1 MIRFARLVAQ
11 GAPQPQA
18 FAAYQ
23 AEVGPED
30 GATALRLLSGQ
41 RPKRLAPPATLLDWV
56 AKATNTPAFL
66 IEACLKTCPDKAEL
80 AALLLPPH
88 TTATAPTLT
97 EALASLTSAP
107 AYLALSRTLPPK
119 ARTIL
124 NRLATGTFR
133 TKLALPQTGPQTP
146 GRCLAILTLIDPS
159 GPEAT
164 FALPHGNALIPLTR
178 LRVTLPQTPAL
189 LAWARAHVTDRFGPL
204 RQVAPTQVFELA
216 FDGITP
222 NARRKSGIDL
232 VGGRVTAW
240 AEVVQACDVPP
251 LSALLAQHT

>member
-1 MIRFARLVAQ
+1 MMRFAALVAQ

-23 AEVGPED
+23 AKVGADE
-30 GATALRLLSGQ
+30 GAAALRLLCGQ

-56 AKATNTPAFL
+56 ATATNTPAFL

-80 AALLLPPH
+80 AALLFPPPPTAS
-88 TTATAPTLT
+88 TTTLT
-97 EALASLTSAP
+97 EALASLTSAA
-107 AYLALSRTLPPK
+107 AYLALVHTLPPE
-119 ARTIL
+119 ARTIF
-124 NRLATGTFR
+124 NRLAGGTFR
-133 TKLALPQTGPQTP
+133 TKLAPAPTGPQTA
-146 GRCLAILTLIDPS
+146 GRCLAILTFVDPS

-164 FALPHGNALIPLTR
+164 FALPHGNTLVPLTR
-178 LRVTLPQTPAL
+178 LRLTLPQTPAL

-204 RQVAPTQVFELA
+204 RQVPPTQVFELA

-232 VGGRVTAW
+232 VGGRVTSW
-240 AEVVQACDVPP
+240 AQDVQACDVPP
-251 LSALLAQHT
+251 LSALLAQQT

>member
-1 MIRFARLVAQ
+1 MIRFAQLVAQ
-11 GAPQPQA
+11 GAPQPQT

-23 AEVGPED
+23 AQVGAED
-30 GATALRLLSGQ
+30 GAAALRLLCGQ

-56 AKATNTPAFL
+56 AQATDTPAFL
-66 IEACLKTCPDKAEL
+66 IAACLKTCPDKAEL
-80 AALLLPPH
+80 AALLLPPPPQGP
-88 TTATAPTLT
+88 TPTLT

-107 AYLALSRTLPPK
+107 AYLALARPLPPE

-133 TKLALPQTGPQTP
+133 TKLAQAATGPQTA
-146 GRCLAILTLIDPS
+146 GQCLAILTLIDPS

-164 FALPHGNALIPLTR
+164 FALPHGNALVPLTR
-178 LRVTLPQTPAL
+178 LRLTLPQTPAL
-189 LAWARAHVTDRFGPL
+189 LAWVRAHVTDRFGPL
-204 RQVAPTQVFELA
+204 RQVPPTQVFELA

-232 VGGRVTAW
+232 VGGRVIAW
-240 AEVVQACDVPP
+240 AQDTQGADVPP